1 MTYLHL
7 EILQGFR
14 SQVGCIARPK
24 KLKEAAPPRESRL
37 RRKKKSGFCV
47 KNTSETSM
55 KMDERVYER
64 GRFITPSNAKPYVLF
79 RCPVTR
85 AARALGKAVAG
96 TSDGSG
102 GVFLCSWSYEL
113 LMS

>member
-1 MTYLHL
+1 
-7 EILQGFR
+7 
-14 SQVGCIARPK
+14 
-24 KLKEAAPPRESRL
+24 
-37 RRKKKSGFCV
+37 
-47 KNTSETSM
+47 M

-64 GRFITPSNAKPYVLF
+64 GRFITPSNAKPYVPF